1 MQASQQPVLRGS
13 SRAQVQS
20 WRIHRLTPLMT
31 AEKCIDAARGLESV
45 DGAWESPEGGGGMG
59 VESDVDAGSKME
71 WELDARGAELMR
83 AHQLSFDR
91 RTPTGSEWRS
101 GEEADI
107 RAIRKEVVNEAWTGA
122 ALAPREECEAP
133 RGSTIRRRAKL
144 RCR

>member
-31 AEKCIDAARGLESV
+31 AEKCIDAARGLEGV
-45 DGAWESPEGGGGMG
+45 DGGWEGPEGEGEMG
-59 VESDVDAGSKME
+59 VESDVDAAGKME

-91 RTPTGSEWRS
+91 RTPTGS
-101 GEEADI
+101 
-107 RAIRKEVVNEAWTGA
+107 K
-122 ALAPREECEAP
+122 
-133 RGSTIRRRAKL
+133 
-144 RCR
+144 